1 MPAAEFPSLPEKFSP
16 RCEFLVCWITMN
28 RLFSSLEFV
37 SPFPSQV
44 FSTQNSS
51 WVSVCKELCD
61 KLPFY
66 YSVRYFTA
74 NCAYTKEIKHEV
86 QLDII
91 NFSVQYNISG
101 TSCKINCN
109 GNQGNK
115 VVPQRMISADIYF
128 VDAFWK
134 MTRFHLSYLNYGV
147 NSTQKTPGHPRLWS
161 VWGMTCKQ
169 KSMCSMWKFC
179 NCITEV
185 NNFIGCLVGLE
196 FVSTYMGNFWRNQ
209 GSRKWKQWYSSWHWF
224 I

>member
-1 MPAAEFPSLPEKFSP
+1 
-16 RCEFLVCWITMN
+16 MN
-28 RLFSSLEFV
+28 RLCSSLEFV

-74 NCAYTKEIKHEV
+74 NCANTKGIEHEV

-109 GNQGNK
+109 GKQGNK

-134 MTRFHLSYLNYGV
+134 MTRFHLSYLKYGM
-147 NSTQKTPGHPRLWS
+147 NSTQKNPGHPRL
-161 VWGMTCKQ
+161 
-169 KSMCSMWKFC
+169 
-179 NCITEV
+179 
-185 NNFIGCLVGLE
+185 
-196 FVSTYMGNFWRNQ
+196 
-209 GSRKWKQWYSSWHWF
+209 
-224 I
+224 